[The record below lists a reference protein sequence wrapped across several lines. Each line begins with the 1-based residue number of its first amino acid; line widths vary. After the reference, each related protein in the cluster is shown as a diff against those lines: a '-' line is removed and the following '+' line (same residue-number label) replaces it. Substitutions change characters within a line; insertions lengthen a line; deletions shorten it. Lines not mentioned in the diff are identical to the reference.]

1 MKIGSVELIP
11 RIPDII
17 SAAVAMLALVNPIQ
31 KIFLISSLREN
42 LSDAQIRSII
52 TKSTLIA
59 FVTLIVFLAFGNI
72 IFHYVFHIQLYA
84 FRITCGSVLVYSGLM
99 ALNKGVII
107 QIDKN
112 VRIQD
117 ISSVPIAIPM
127 IAGPGTITA
136 AVSFPNEYGAAA
148 TIAGIVVALGINF
161 LVMLSARHTGQFLI
175 RHNFMSPLLRIIG
188 LIVATI
194 GIQMMSDGVV
204 DFIRVTGV

>member
-1 MKIGSVELIP
+1 MKIGNIELIP
-11 RIPDII
+11 QIPHII
-17 SAAVAMLALVNPIQ
+17 SATVAMLALVNPIQ

-42 LSDAQIRSII
+42 LNDSQIRTII
-52 TKSTLIA
+52 LKSSVIA
-59 FVTLIVFLAFGNI
+59 FITLLVFLAFGNI

-112 VRIQD
+112 IRIQD

-136 AVSFPNEYGAAA
+136 AVSFPNEYGASA
-148 TIAGIVVALGINF
+148 TILAILLSLVINY
-161 LVMLSARHTGQFLI
+161 LIMRSARHTGKFLI
-175 RHNFMSPLLRIIG
+175 KHNFMSPLLRIIG

-194 GIQMMSDGVV
+194 GIQMMSDGVL
-204 DFIRVTGV
+204 DFIKIYGI

>member
-1 MKIGSVELIP
+1 MKIGNVELIP
-11 RIPDII
+11 QIPHVI
-17 SAAVAMLALVNPIQ
+17 SAAVAMLALVNPVQ

-42 LSDAQIRSII
+42 LNDGQIRTIVS
-52 TKSTLIA
+52 KSTLIA

-84 FRITCGSVLVYSGLM
+84 FRITCGSVLVYNGLM

-112 VRIQD
+112 LRIQD

-136 AVSFPNEYGAAA
+136 AVSFPNEYGASA
-148 TIAGIVVALGINF
+148 TIAGIILALSINY
-161 LVMLSARHTGQFLI
+161 LVMVSARSTGQLLI
-175 RHNFMSPLLRIIG
+175 KHNFMSPLLRIVG

-204 DFIRVTGV
+204 DFIRMSGI